1 MAFHP
6 KQLSI
11 RALLAGAFVLSLA
24 GPVLALSAVTP
35 DEAPNATPALL
46 RELNRGAETVQVI
59 VGVRDGT
66 PSAKALLA
74 SPDPEGEPER
84 RVVRLDAQKRLAD
97 EMTPRR
103 MAVKHFYESF
113 SMVAGTVTR
122 DAAVA
127 LANHPG
133 VTWVDIDRKARPL
146 QASPQASQLLIRSD
160 QANAAGFTGA
170 DQSIAVIDTGVDY
183 SIPSLGGGS
192 FPNSKVIGGTDIAD
206 NDSDPMDCEGHGT
219 EVSGVAAG
227 PGGVAPAAKIVAIK
241 VFPSQG
247 TTNASCKDTADFS
260 DIFAGLNYAVTNK
273 ANFKITVVN
282 ISLGGTFED
291 TDDHGYCDADDPAS
305 AAAID
310 SATAAGLVVVVAA
323 GNEGT
328 PNQLTFPA
336 CVSSAVSVGAVY
348 ADTRARISWADDSGG
363 VLCSDS
369 PTSPDEIVCFSNSMT
384 NLSLLAPGAFWNVAS
399 KGGAQDSFSG
409 TSASTP
415 AAAGA
420 VALVRQKYPNLPPS
434 GIVGILR
441 STGKPITDSR
451 NGVVTPRIDT
461 LAAVQL
467 DTATFGFYSGAAVP
481 IPDGSGSATATAT
494 VSGVTRPMA
503 SVQAWVEIDHPE
515 PEQLRVTLIGP
526 DGTAAVL
533 RDQTGTSEHPINAI
547 YGKTDAPAQ
556 SFGVFAGKQANGTWT
571 LKVEDLVAGTAG
583 RIRAFSV
590 TVIPGQPVEAI
601 PPAADGRT
609 LPVVA
614 HTPGTKLFLSD
625 VRLYNPGP
633 QAKTFSLYYVGAGQ
647 TGATASKDVRTV
659 NPGQVLAL
667 NDVVVSEYGF
677 ADSIGEMT
685 IVTSDT
691 TFQTTSRAYNVSD
704 NGTFGLFIPGIR
716 TSGGLALG
724 TGTATANGLAQT
736 DGFHTNVG
744 FTEVSGFPVTVHMDL
759 FDGNG
764 NLLASRESTTGPYT
778 SVIIPFIISDRGLP
792 STSNFRAD
800 FRVVSATGRVI
811 PFATY
816 VDNVTGDGSY
826 QSAVNPPLSADDVI
840 VAQTS
845 HVTGANSDF
854 FRTDLN
860 ITNLD
865 TVPVTV
871 TVSLLPLLLA
881 GTPGP
886 PKVYVIAPGQTLAR
900 LDVLASEFGLGDPS
914 AAGLRIHPSGPAKL
928 AVSTR
933 TYVTKFGG
941 TFGFSVP
948 GVAASTAIG
957 LGAIGTV
964 IQLDQTSAAN
974 GYRSNFGFTEVAG
987 AAATVRVTVRSGDT
1001 GGILGTK
1008 SYPVNANSS
1017 FQANVQDILGTGV
1030 TASNIYLQ
1038 FTVDS
1043 GAGRVIP
1050 YGAAVDNKAGDAIFM
1065 LAE

>member
-1 MAFHP
+1 MPFYSRP
-6 KQLSI
+6 LSL
-11 RALLAGAFVLSLA
+11 RALRIGTFLLGLAGTALA
-24 GPVLALSAVTP
+24 VSAITP

-46 RELNRGAETVQVI
+46 RELNRGGETVQVI

-74 SPDPEGEPER
+74 NPDPEGEPER
-84 RVVRLDAQKRLAD
+84 RVVRVEAQKRLAD
-97 EMTPRR
+97 ELTPQRL
-103 MAVKHFYESF
+103 AVKHYYESF
-113 SMVAGTVTR
+113 SMLAATVTR
-122 DAAVA
+122 DAAVE
-127 LANHPG
+127 LANRPD
-133 VTWVDIDRKARPL
+133 VAWVDVDRKARPY
-146 QASPQASQLLIRSD
+146 QATPQASQVLIRSD
-160 QANAAGFTGA
+160 LANAAGFNGA
-170 DQSIAVIDTGVDY
+170 DQAVAVIDTGVDY
-183 SIPSLGGGS
+183 TVSSLGGGS

-206 NDSDPMDCEGHGT
+206 KDADPMDCEGHGT
-219 EVSGVAAG
+219 EVAGVIAG
-227 PGGVAPAAKIVAIK
+227 PAGVAPAARIVAIK

-247 TTNASCKDTADFS
+247 TTNASCSDTADFS

-273 ANFKITVVN
+273 ATFKITTVN
-282 ISLGGTFED
+282 ISLGGTFDD
-291 TDDHGYCDADDPAS
+291 TSDIGYCDSDDPAS
-305 AAAID
+305 ASAID
-310 SATAAGLVVVVAA
+310 AATAAGLSVVVAS
-323 GNEGT
+323 GNENL
-328 PNQLTFPA
+328 PNQLAFPA
-336 CVSSAVSVGAVY
+336 CISSAVSVGAVY
-348 ADTRARISWADDSGG
+348 ADTRARVAWADDSGG
-363 VLCSDS
+363 TLCSDS
-369 PTSPDEIVCFSNSMT
+369 PTSPDQVVCFSNST
-384 NLSLLAPGAFWNVAS
+384 SILSLLAPGAFWNVVT
-399 KGGAQDSFSG
+399 KGGGQTTFSG

-415 AAAGA
+415 AASGA
-420 VALVRQKYPNLPPS
+420 IVLLRQKYPNLSPS
-434 GIVGILR
+434 AILGILR
-441 STGKPITDSR
+441 STGKPITDPR

-461 LAAVQL
+461 LAAVQT
-467 DTATFGFYSGAAVP
+467 DSTAFGFYTGPAVS
-481 IPDGSGSATATAT
+481 IPDGTGSVTATAV

-503 SVQAWVEIDHPE
+503 SVQAWVEIDHSQPQ
-515 PEQLRVTLIGP
+515 QLRLTLIGP
-526 DGTAAVL
+526 DGTTAVL
-533 RDQTGTSEHPINAI
+533 QDQTGTTEHPINSN
-547 YGKTDAPAQ
+547 YGKTTATAQ
-556 SFGVFAGKQANGTWT
+556 SLGVFAGKVANGTWT
-571 LKVEDLVAGTAG
+571 LKVEDVVPGTIG

-633 QAKTFSLYYVGAGQ
+633 GTKTFSLYYVGAGQ
-647 TGATASKDVRTV
+647 TGNTASKDTRTV
-659 NPGQVLAL
+659 SAGQVLAL
-667 NDVVVSEYGF
+667 NDVIVNEYGF

-691 TFQTTSRAYNVSD
+691 NFIATSRAYNVSD

-716 TSGGLALG
+716 TSGGIAAG
-724 TGTATANGLAQT
+724 SGTATANGLAQT
-736 DGFHTNVG
+736 DSFHTNVG

-759 FDGNG
+759 YSGNG
-764 NLLASRESTTGPYT
+764 ALLASREASTGPYT

-792 STSNFRAD
+792 STSNFRVD

-811 PFATY
+811 PYATY
-816 VDNVTGDGSY
+816 VDNATGDGSY
-826 QSAVNPPLSADDVI
+826 QSAINPALSADDVI

-865 TVPVTV
+865 TAPVTV
-871 TVSLLPLLLA
+871 TVSLLPLLLS
-881 GTPGP
+881 GTPASP
-886 PKVYVIAPGQTLAR
+886 RVYTIQPGQTLEK

-914 AAGLRIHPSGPAKL
+914 AAGLRIHPSTAARL

-948 GVAASTAIG
+948 GVAASSAIG
-957 LGAIGTV
+957 VGTTATV

-1001 GGILGTK
+1001 GGILGAK
-1008 SYPVNANSS
+1008 SYPVNASSS
-1017 FQANVQDILGTGV
+1017 FQANVQDILGSGV
-1030 TASNIYLQ
+1030 TANNIYLQ

-1043 GAGRVIP
+1043 GGGRVIP

-1065 LAE
+1065 IAE